1 MSGSSHTSANT
12 KDNHGMMGAII
23 SDPVFINAQ
32 GITHMTQQEFA
43 SLRDGVW
50 LNDAPITF
58 FLKACVQDINRGVH
72 CFCSG
77 FFKFIDLRSEDYHYD
92 SIRAFVRRQFDCY
105 ENGINSLKQ
114 LFTPINILNTHW
126 IFLRVV
132 FESKRIE
139 LYDSNG
145 KNHENRRYMENMR
158 QFLYDEFHKDTPVE
172 ERPLYDDW
180 KRRWKCSDRSMNA
193 PRQRNN
199 DDCGIFT
206 LVSIYLLSKGM
217 ELTSMTYDQDTI
229 YRRKVRLSIAH
240 IILQRNQIPPG
251 ETTLPPR
258 AAGASRR
265 RPTTSA
271 QSKKRS
277 RRGNESRMTSTGT
290 GISPVLTGH
299 NDDINT
305 RRNPISKRT
314 AESLAEDSLH
324 GTSSTQRNLPPA
336 KKRKKK
342 RRTAD

>member
-1 MSGSSHTSANT
+1 
-12 KDNHGMMGAII
+12 
-23 SDPVFINAQ
+23 
-32 GITHMTQQEFA
+32 
-43 SLRDGVW
+43 
-50 LNDAPITF
+50 
-58 FLKACVQDINRGVH
+58 
-72 CFCSG
+72 
-77 FFKFIDLRSEDYHYD
+77 
-92 SIRAFVRRQFDCY
+92 
-105 ENGINSLKQ
+105 
-114 LFTPINILNTHW
+114 
-126 IFLRVV
+126 
-132 FESKRIE
+132 
-139 LYDSNG
+139 
-145 KNHENRRYMENMR
+145 MR
-158 QFLYDEFHKDTPVE
+158 QFIYNEVHKDTPVE
-172 ERPLYDDW
+172 ERSPYADW
-180 KRRWKCSDRSMNA
+180 KRIRKCSDRSMNA

-217 ELTSMTYDQDTI
+217 ELTSMTYDQNTI
-229 YRRKVRLSIAH
+229 YRRKVRLSITH

-290 GISPVLTGH
+290 GIRPVLTGH
-299 NDDINT
+299 NDDINA

-342 RRTAD
+342 RQTAD